1 MTAEQGKFVVFEGND
16 GAGKSTIAG
25 RLAEHL
31 EAQGI
36 GVVLTKEPGGIPET
50 VPVRKLILDERI
62 AEDGVAQ
69 LLLFAADRRAHLLLQ
84 IVPSLQSGRLVVSD
98 RYYGSTR
105 IYQEERG
112 VGTQDILWAENLAI
126 TFDRERVEPGVTILL
141 DVDSEAGMARKQNQ
155 GGQNYFDKDKVERQ
169 TRRRLAYLE
178 LAHMKGWKVIN
189 TTGKGVDR
197 VFEEALAILEEQGIL
212 PKRNL

>member
-1 MTAEQGKFVVFEGND
+1 MTAERGKFVVFEGND
-16 GAGKSTIAG
+16 GSGKSTIAG
-25 RLAEHL
+25 RLAEYL
-31 EAQGI
+31 KDRGI
-36 GVVLTKEPGGIPET
+36 DAVLTKEPGGIPET
-50 VPVRKLILDERI
+50 VPVRKLILDERV

-84 IVPSLQSGRLVVSD
+84 IVPSLQNGRLVISD
-98 RYYGSTR
+98 RYYGSTM

-112 VGTQDILWAENLAI
+112 VAEQDIQWAENLAI
-126 TFDRERVEPGVTILL
+126 TFGGERVEPDVAILL
-141 DVDSEAGMARKQNQ
+141 DVDSGVGMARKQNQ

-178 LAHMKGWKVIN
+178 LAHTKGWKVID
-189 TTGKGVDR
+189 TTGKSIDR
-197 VFEEALAILEEQGIL
+197 VFEEVLAILEEQVIL